1 MGTLSAGPMS
11 QSRQPNPAITTASP
25 PGDMSAQEQ
34 NHEGTNAD
42 FSLEEA
48 EFNWEEYLEET
59 ESVSAPH
66 SFFKHVDTSMQT
78 GLSPGMKLEVPLGTE
93 PKSYWIASII
103 TTCGK
108 LLLLR
113 YDGCGEDRSADFWC
127 DIVTSDLHSIGWAQQ
142 NKKALRPPD
151 ILKEKL
157 QNWEEL
163 LAETLKGTCSAPSH
177 LLEGPQRGKDPLDLF
192 GPGCRLELQH
202 SQDSLAAWPVYVV
215 DNIGGRLQLRYEG
228 APEWPSLHCF
238 YLNPSLHELGWA
250 SKNGFEIKPPQE
262 IVHLNTEE
270 KWKEILA
277 KCLED
282 PENVLPG
289 DFFQEQAQIPNHTF
303 TTGMKLEAINH
314 KDPSCIVPATVN
326 KVFNNQYFLV
336 ELDDL
341 RPETS
346 RSPQSMVCHRNS
358 PQILPTRWSVKMGLT
373 VRTPPGYTE
382 EAFDWDKYLTHCN
395 AHAAPDSCFPEAKN
409 EHVLLERM
417 KLEAVNP
424 FQPQNICVAT
434 VTRVTGLYIW
444 LQLEGGTAPVPECV
458 VHLESTDIFP
468 MGWCETN
475 GHPLCTPP
483 PTNAKPRKKTASN
496 SQKLGLPAK
505 NGHGVNGS
513 DAATGN
519 TTSNGKYLCPK
530 IYFNHR
536 CFSGPY
542 LNKGRIA
549 ELPKSVGPGNCV
561 LVLKEVLSLVINA
574 AYKPSRV
581 LRELELQDEPLWPQR
596 AEILKAK
603 YKGKTYRATVE
614 LVRTSDQVSE
624 FCRKTCIKLECCPNL
639 FGPLMVH
646 DQCSENCSVLTKTK
660 YTHYYGKRRGKNLS
674 NPTGIL
680 RSIEAALKKPTKRRK
695 RRKQFFV
702 HKKKRTSNSI
712 ENTPVGSPQG
722 SGEEEEEEDDEDY
735 SPSEESA
742 QEPHEGSEISGKGS
756 SSSASP
762 TRSEQSLKCEKKRK
776 PWMLESDNLS
786 AKGIRIELK
795 EPLALK
801 EIPIDWTVN
810 DVVEYIKSTDCAH
823 LAQLFQEQEI
833 DGKALLL
840 LNLPAVQ
847 DCMDLKPATA
857 IRLCYHI
864 ERVKLAFYQSLP
876 R

>member
-1 MGTLSAGPMS
+1 MGNLRAALML
-11 QSRQPNPAITTASP
+11 QAQQPNPAITTGSSHA
-25 PGDMSAQEQ
+25 DMSVQEK
-34 NHEGTNAD
+34 NHED
-42 FSLEEA
+42 SILEEA
-48 EFNWEEYLEET
+48 EFNWEDYLEET
-59 ESVSAPH
+59 GSMTAPH

-78 GLSPGMKLEVPLGTE
+78 GLSPGMKLEVPLSTD
-93 PKSYWIASII
+93 PQSYWIASII

-113 YDGCGEDRSADFWC
+113 YDGCREDRSADFWC

-142 NKKALRPPD
+142 NKKTLRPPE

-157 QNWEEL
+157 QNWEEF

-177 LLEGPQRGKDPLDLF
+177 LLEGPHRGKDPLDLF

-202 SQDSLAAWPVYVV
+202 SECLAAWPVQVL
-215 DNIGGRLQLRYEG
+215 DNIGGRLQLQYEG

-250 SKNGFEIKPPQE
+250 SKNGFEVKPPQE
-262 IVHLNTEE
+262 IVHLNSEE

-282 PENVLPG
+282 TENLIPD
-289 DFFQEQAQIPNHTF
+289 DFFQASTQIPNHTF
-303 TTGMKLEAINH
+303 TTGMKMEAINH

-326 KVFNNQYFLV
+326 KVFNEQYFLV

-346 RSPQSMVCHRNS
+346 RSHQSMVCHRNS
-358 PQILPTRWSVKMGLT
+358 PQILPVSWSLKMGLT
-373 VRTPPGYTE
+373 VQPPPGYTE
-382 EAFDWDKYLTHCN
+382 EAFEWEKYLTHCN
-395 AHAAPDSCFPEAKN
+395 AHAAPDSCFPEVKN
-409 EHVLLERM
+409 EHVLQERM

-434 VTRVTGLYIW
+434 ITRVTGPYVW
-444 LQLEGGTAPVPECV
+444 LQLEGVKSPVPECI
-458 VHLESTDIFP
+458 VHLESMDIFP

-483 PTNAKPRKKTASN
+483 LTNAKPRKKTVSN
-496 SQKLGLPAK
+496 AQKPSLPTK

-513 DAATGN
+513 ETASGI
-519 TTSNGKYLCPK
+519 TTSNGKYLSPK

-549 ELPKSVGPGNCV
+549 ELPKSVGPGICV
-561 LVLKEVLSLVINA
+561 LVLKEVLSLIINA

-581 LRELELQDEPLWPQR
+581 LRELELQDEPLWPQH

-614 LVRTSDQVSE
+614 LVRTSDQVSD

-695 RRKQFFV
+695 RRKQLFV
-702 HKKKRTSNSI
+702 HKKKHSSNSI
-712 ENTPVGSPQG
+712 ENTPVGSPQV
-722 SGEEEEEEDDEDY
+722 SGEEEEEEEDDDDY
-735 SPSEESA
+735 SPSEESV

-762 TRSEQSLKCEKKRK
+762 TRSEQSLNCEKKRN
-776 PWMLESDNLS
+776 PWMFKRENLS
-786 AKGIRIELK
+786 AKDIRIELR
-795 EPLALK
+795 EPLALNGS
-801 EIPIDWTVN
+801 PIDWTVN
-810 DVVEYIKSTDCAH
+810 DVVEYIKSTDCPH
-823 LAQLFQEQEI
+823 LARLFQEQNQ
-833 DGKALLL
+833 K
-840 LNLPAVQ
+840 
-847 DCMDLKPATA
+847 
-857 IRLCYHI
+857 
-864 ERVKLAFYQSLP
+864 ERTISQ
-876 R
+876 